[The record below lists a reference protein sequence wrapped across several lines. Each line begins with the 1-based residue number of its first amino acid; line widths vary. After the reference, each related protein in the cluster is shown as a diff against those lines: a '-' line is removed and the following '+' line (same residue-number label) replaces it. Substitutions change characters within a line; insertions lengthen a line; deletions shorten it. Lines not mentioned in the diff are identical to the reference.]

1 MALAA
6 WYLIQGAGLGLAAAA
21 QPGPFQA
28 YVISH
33 TLDVGWRRASPVS
46 LAPLITDGPIIL
58 LALIVLRQ
66 IPGWFE
72 PGLCLASGL
81 FILYLAWQA
90 FTRWREGEANG
101 PARPAGIRSLGQA
114 VMINLLNPNPYIYWS
129 LVTGPI
135 LLDGWRNAPLH
146 GIVFLLG
153 FYGAMVSILL
163 VIIVFFG
170 LARQRGPRLRR
181 LLLGLSAMTLAGF
194 GAWQLYRGIACW
206 PREVL
211 T

>member
-81 FILYLAWQA
+81 FILTWRGRLSPGGVKGRRTVRPGRRGSAAWGK
-90 FTRWREGEANG
+90 R
-101 PARPAGIRSLGQA
+101 
-114 VMINLLNPNPYIYWS
+114 
-129 LVTGPI
+129 
-135 LLDGWRNAPLH
+135 
-146 GIVFLLG
+146 
-153 FYGAMVSILL
+153 
-163 VIIVFFG
+163 
-170 LARQRGPRLRR
+170 
-181 LLLGLSAMTLAGF
+181 
-194 GAWQLYRGIACW
+194 
-206 PREVL
+206 
-211 T
+211 